1 MKKKV
6 ILDTDMFNEIDDQF
20 ALTYLMTS
28 LDTFDVEAI
37 TIAPFFN
44 SGYAKANT
52 IEEGTEKS
60 YDRTLEILD
69 MIGMSEYKKKVYKG
83 AVKYTTDSM
92 ETNDAVDKI
101 IDICLKNDKT
111 YIIAI
116 GAITNVA
123 LAINKEPKIIDRIE
137 IIWLGG
143 NAPWIGQNK
152 EFNFKQDINGV
163 KMVFNSKVK
172 LTVIPCRGVASHLI
186 TTTYELRHY
195 LDNSKI
201 GKFLTDNFEKL
212 KKHYFTSEEDELG
225 NSKTLWDLSAVAYL
239 INEDWF
245 KTEDISCP
253 NILEDGRYES
263 TIDKHKITFA
273 IDIFRNK
280 IFNDYFKKM
289 KQFEK

>member
-28 LDTFDVEAI
+28 LDVFDVEAI

-44 SGYAKANT
+44 SGYAKAKT

-60 YDRTLEILD
+60 YNRTLEILD
-69 MIGMSEYKKKVYKG
+69 MIDMSKYKKKVYKG
-83 AVKYTTDSM
+83 AVNYTIDSM
-92 ETNDAVDKI
+92 KSNDAVDKMI
-101 IDICLKNDKT
+101 EICLKNDKT

-123 LAINKEPKIIDRIE
+123 IAINKEPRIVDKIE
-137 IIWLGG
+137 VIWLGG

-152 EFNFKQDINGV
+152 EFNFKQDINSV
-163 KMVFNSKVK
+163 KIVFESKVK

-195 LDNSKI
+195 LNNSEI
-201 GKFLTDNFEKL
+201 GKFLCDNFEKL
-212 KKHYFTSEEDELG
+212 KKHYFSNEEDEIG
-225 NSKTLWDLSAVAYL
+225 NSKTLWDLSAIAYL
-239 INEDWF
+239 VNKDWF
-245 KTEDISCP
+245 VTKNISCP
-253 NILEDGRYES
+253 NILEDGKYEL
-263 TIDKHKITFA
+263 TNDRHNVTFA
-273 IDIFRNK
+273 IDLFRNK
-280 IFNDYFKKM
+280 IYNDYLKKM
-289 KQFEK
+289 KQFDK